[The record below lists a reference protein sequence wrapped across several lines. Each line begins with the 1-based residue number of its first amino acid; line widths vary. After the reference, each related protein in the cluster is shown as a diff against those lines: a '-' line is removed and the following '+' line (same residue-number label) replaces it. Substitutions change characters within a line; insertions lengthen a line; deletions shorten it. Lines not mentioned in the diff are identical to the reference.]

1 MKTKTWIRILSTI
14 LSILFVFE
22 ILPISVMAEEYNEY
36 KDLSNAEL
44 STQQEEKS
52 PIVSEVVSER
62 DAFKKVFEREDGSFT
77 AIISSGPVHYFEDGE
92 WLEIDNTLIETNGT
106 ITNESNGFSVDLP
119 SEITSDKNVTI
130 ANENA
135 ELSFTMEN
143 ISSSAAEI
151 AEVEPIDDETS
162 LMMGLDNIASS
173 VEYTSVMTNTDL
185 VYDISADAVKE
196 SIILSS
202 CPSQATDYSYTINS
216 NGATLY
222 LNEDNSINV
231 VNNGQIEFVIEAP
244 YMFDLNGISTD
255 DINVSLE
262 NTGDSTY
269 TLTYAPDYDWL
280 SSEERVYP
288 VTIDPTTTV
297 YSATAISEA
306 FIGTVDST
314 ATDLDKFHYFKSG
327 NRLYF
332 KYSDNTTESFGKNAV
347 ITNAEFS
354 LYCESLG
361 DDDTLAVYPIGGEW
375 EEGITAPVT
384 ETGDLIDYNIIKSGE
399 AAKRYVWDITEVAA
413 KWQMN
418 QMDNNG
424 ICLRQLSDSSIN
436 TKIYRSS
443 TANYT
448 TRRPWFQ
455 IDYVTIDNM
464 AEYDTETVDMGRAGT
479 FYLNKYTGTYYVKR
493 TDLSL
498 NGNVSPVEMSFTYD
512 PWSSSVTRGS
522 SYGAYWIT
530 DYYNKIFYSQTVTE
544 NDITRHQYTFRDN
557 GGIKTR
563 FVEVV
568 ATDEDYNTVPEGF
581 TESYLA
587 DYSRYKAVSGDLSKC
602 LWVPKSDT
610 TYKDFANM
618 IIEDSTYRYTIDSTN
633 RVTSRVHKTSGAVIA
648 IEHRTAS
655 SDAIRSVTD
664 GVGRK
669 YDLPSA
675 KDTNGKTITDKLV
688 MYNSSGNMIKVS
700 TLTGDVAIGVDYGY
714 TAIDDETS
722 HLTSVTFADGESV
735 TYGYNANGLMTAITN
750 VDGSRLE
757 LRYSGDRVI
766 GYTKYAYY
774 ISTGNSQN
782 CFESQLDISFDGPKQ
797 RTFTYYE
804 YDETNPSIVTKQR
817 YDSTLQLADYVNTYG
832 EYNYVD
838 MLDGRLQE
846 ADSNLFY
853 DEAINY
859 VNNGDFENGK
869 TGWISIPDNAS
880 IGLPALSEPYFFD
893 GVSGKMIALNSG
905 LRKNLRVG
913 QTIANLPANEGAVYT
928 LSGWAQSLH
937 SAETSYENDYTHLDK
952 TFAICV
958 TDSEGRVLAQ
968 YDFDTTTDEW
978 QFGAVSFHINESLE
992 NVKVVLMADCQVY
1005 YTRFDNIK
1013 LTGSN
1018 NSMYYVLDEQ
1028 NEDYFTTQSDS
1039 DTLVIAKDGTTYK
1052 TEPCKYCVC
1061 AQCVEAIITTD
1072 SNDKLYYD
1080 CDCGQENT
1088 ECECLGCRQKSC
1100 LSIQSNEPYA
1110 LPLIQTVSNGTK
1122 TITKSYTYSPNNN
1135 YLASTSASGSTV
1147 YYNYNPDTGF
1157 LNEYGTQIKSN
1168 GEIINPVVYSYN
1180 AVGALTQVKQL
1191 VTDLSDGEGTLSIE
1205 TNYTYA
1211 DNRITSV
1218 SHGGTT
1224 YTFDYDH
1231 YGNLVNTSVNG
1242 NTIVSHSYPDHK
1254 NVGAIT
1260 YANGLVIGY
1269 TYDDEGNITSIKH
1282 NGVEKYAYE
1291 YTEST
1296 LSKSIDYIN
1305 SLVTHYTD
1313 ETTTVKFF
1321 ALENGAIIDGE
1332 TIYCY
1337 NTDNLTETVFGVTFT
1352 YNEEKQSYNSA
1363 NDTVDKIN
1371 TVSFAGN
1378 EILLS
1383 ETVDFFDRTV
1393 NENFTLKIDSAV
1405 NTTAS
1410 TVYTY
1415 DDTETTA
1422 SNRIIGVE
1430 NKLADTTV
1438 SNYTYSYDASGNIT
1452 EVRNNGTLL
1461 YKYEYDEA
1469 GQIAKD
1475 YNFATSTATTFV
1487 YDANGNIVSKTPY
1500 TNVTSADLSTATA
1513 GTPITYTYD
1522 TNWTDKL
1529 TSYNGQNIVY
1539 DAIGNPTSYRG
1550 ATLTWNGR
1558 LLTSYEKGEDRF
1570 EYTYDENGLRTSKK
1584 HFDNGVY
1591 NLTYHYLWQ
1600 NSKLYG
1606 AKVTF
1611 AEDREPLILNYLYD
1625 GDEVIGVYLSN
1636 TVLLYIKNIQ
1646 GDIISVV
1653 NTENNEI
1660 VLNYYY
1666 DAWGNISYKASDSIA
1681 GAIVSVLVLAATNFS
1696 YRGYFCD
1703 YETGLYYLQ
1712 SRYYDPEVCR
1722 FINLDDTGT
1731 TRIVA
1736 DDSFVANL
1744 FTYCKNNPVN
1754 FIDSHGYWP
1763 TQSTATYTT
1772 DYFVVD
1778 PPKEDYTDEF
1788 DFYYKKISP
1797 TKEELDLYTTLIGIA
1812 FLSCI
1817 PLPNGGKF
1825 FTHYLIMGGDPLFYD
1840 YKKAI
1845 SKDERINY
1853 NVNLELSSMAYYI
1866 EYFGEKSNYTIGR
1879 RDYFTSSC
1887 ESVDWTFALNRH
1899 FIHIGAD
1906 VVYNK
1911 KTNKYTAETVIYAFD
1926 YYNFNSQDLFR
1937 PFAGISGLNKIELNT
1952 NMFGRMCEVGLAHNF
1967 YSYGFAQYKITWVK
1981 GSYESTKQITPL
1993 YF

>member
-14 LSILFVFE
+14 LSILFVLE

-151 AEVEPIDDETS
+151 TEIEPVDDETS

-185 VYDISADAVKE
+185 VYDIGADSVKE

-244 YMFDLNGISTD
+244 YMFDSNGISTD
-255 DINVSLE
+255 DIDVSLE
-262 NTGDSTY
+262 NIGESTY
-269 TLTYAPDYDWL
+269 TLTYSPDYDWL
-280 SSEERVYP
+280 SSEERAYP

-306 FIGTVDST
+306 FIGAVSST
-314 ATDLDKFHYFKSG
+314 ATDLDKFHYLGADNK
-327 NRLYF
+327 LYF
-332 KYSDNTTESFGKNAV
+332 KYSDSTSANFGKNSV

-354 LYCESLG
+354 LYCEALT
-361 DDDTLAVYPIGGEW
+361 DDDILGVYPITSTWNEPA
-375 EEGITAPVT
+375 EEETIEPVAEST
-384 ETGDLIDYNIIKSGE
+384 DLLDYNVIVYGE
-399 AAKRYVWDITEVAA
+399 SAKRYVWDITEVAA

-418 QMDNNG
+418 QTNNYG
-424 ICLRQLSDSSIN
+424 IVVKPYSDSSIN

-479 FYLNKYTGTYYVKR
+479 LYLNKYTGTYYVKR

-568 ATDEDYNTVPEGF
+568 STDEDYNTVPEGF
-581 TESYLA
+581 TESYRTN
-587 DYSRYKAVSGDLSKC
+587 YTRYKAVSGDLSKC

-618 IIEDSTYRYTIDSTN
+618 IIEDSTYRYTIDSIN
-633 RVTSRVHKTSGAVIA
+633 RITSRVHKTSGAVIA

-675 KDTNGKTITDKLV
+675 YDTNGKVITDKLV
-688 MYNSSGNMIKVS
+688 LYNSSNEAIKVS

-714 TAIDDETS
+714 TAIDDATS
-722 HLTSVTFADGESV
+722 HLTTVTYADGEAI
-735 TYGYNANGLMTAITN
+735 TYEYNTDGLMTSVTN

-774 ISTGNSQN
+774 VSAGNSQN
-782 CFESQLDISFDGPKQ
+782 CFESQLDINFDGPKQ

-804 YDETNPSIVTKQR
+804 YDKTTPSIVTKQR
-817 YDSTLQLADYVNTYG
+817 YDASLQTTDYINTNG
-832 EYNYVD
+832 EYGYIKPISTGTKENVNYS
-838 MLDGRLQE
+838 
-846 ADSNLFY
+846 SNDDDATNL
-853 DEAINY
+853 I
-859 VNNGDFENGK
+859 VNGKFESGK
-869 TGWISIPDNAS
+869 TGWISVADNAS
-880 IGLPALSEPYFFD
+880 IGLPVLSEPYAFD
-893 GVSGKMIALNSG
+893 GVSGKMISLNSG

-913 QTIANLPANEGAVYT
+913 QTIASLPTNEETVYT
-928 LSGWAQSLH
+928 LSAWAQTLS
-937 SAETSYENDYTHLDK
+937 SVTTSYTNNHEHLNK

-958 TDSEGRVLAQ
+958 TNNEGNVIAQ

-978 QFGAVSFHINESLE
+978 QFGAVSFKTDTVLE
-992 NVKVVLMADCQVY
+992 NVKVILMADGQCYPV
-1005 YTRFDNIK
+1005 RFDDVK
-1013 LTGSN
+1013 LFESDYG
-1018 NSMYYVLDEQ
+1018 YVYSE
-1028 NEDYFTTQSDS
+1028 EEISFETQS
-1039 DTLVIAKDGTTYK
+1039 TENLIIAEDGITYR
-1052 TEPCKYCVC
+1052 TEPCEHCSC
-1061 AQCVEAIITTD
+1061 AQCTEVKTITYNDIATEVYYNCNCGKENVEC
-1072 SNDKLYYD
+1072 N
-1080 CDCGQENT
+1080 
-1088 ECECLGCRQKSC
+1088 CLGCRQERG
-1100 LSIQSNEPYA
+1100 SITQSNEKYD
-1110 LPLIQTVSNGTK
+1110 LPLSQTLSNGTK
-1122 TITKSYTYSPNNN
+1122 ILASAYTYSSNSN
-1135 YLASTSASGSTV
+1135 YLASSSESGAVS
-1147 YYNYNPDTGF
+1147 YYNYNPDTGN
-1157 LNEYGTQIKSN
+1157 LDEYGTQTSSN

-1191 VTDLSDGEGTLSIE
+1191 VTDLSDGEGTLNLE

-1211 DNRITSV
+1211 NDRITSV

-1224 YTFDYDH
+1224 YAFDYDH
-1231 YGNLVNTSVNG
+1231 YGNLVSTSVNG

-1269 TYDDEGNITSIKH
+1269 TYDADGNITSIKH

-1291 YTEST
+1291 YTDST
-1296 LSKSIDYIN
+1296 LSKSVDYIN
-1305 SLVTHYTD
+1305 SLVTYYTE

-1321 ALENGAIIDGE
+1321 SLATGAIVDGE

-1337 NTDNLTETVFGVTFT
+1337 NTENLTETVFGVTFT
-1352 YNEEKQSYNSA
+1352 YSEEKQSYNST
-1363 NDTVDKIN
+1363 NDTVDKTN
-1371 TVSFAGN
+1371 TVSFAVN
-1378 EILLS
+1378 EILS
-1383 ETVDFFDRTV
+1383 TETVDFFDRV
-1393 NENFTLKIDSAV
+1393 INENFTLKIDSAV

-1410 TVYTY
+1410 TIYTY
-1415 DDTETTA
+1415 DDTDTTA

-1487 YDANGNIVSKTPY
+1487 YDANGNILSKTPY
-1500 TNVTSADLSTATA
+1500 TNVTSADLSTAIA
-1513 GTPITYTYD
+1513 GTPITYAYD

-1529 TSYNGQNIVY
+1529 TSYNGQDIVY
-1539 DAIGNPTSYRG
+1539 DAIGNPTTYRG

-1570 EYTYDENGLRTSKK
+1570 EYTYNENGLRTSKK
-1584 HFDNGVY
+1584 HYDNGIY

-1611 AEDREPLILNYLYD
+1611 AEDREPLVLNYLYD
-1625 GDEVIGVYLSN
+1625 GDEVIGVYLN
-1636 TVLLYIKNIQ
+1636 DRILLYIKNLQ
-1646 GDIISVV
+1646 GDIVSVV

-1666 DAWGNISYKASDSIA
+1666 DAWGNISYEASESNV
-1681 GAIVSVLVLAATNFS
+1681 GAVMAILVLAATNFS

-1712 SRYYDPEVCR
+1712 SRYYDPEVGR
-1722 FINLDDTGT
+1722 FINLDDTG
-1731 TRIVA
+1731 IVMGSTG
-1736 DDSFVANL
+1736 DVLGSNL
-1744 FTYCKNNPVN
+1744 FAYCFNNPANCV
-1754 FIDSHGYWP
+1754 
-1763 TQSTATYTT
+1763 
-1772 DYFVVD
+1772 
-1778 PPKEDYTDEF
+1778 DYTG
-1788 DFYYKKISP
+1788 YYS
-1797 TKEELDLYTTLIGIA
+1797 
-1812 FLSCI
+1812 
-1817 PLPNGGKF
+1817 
-1825 FTHYLIMGGDPLFYD
+1825 
-1840 YKKAI
+1840 YKKALEYAKKWWNGRNTSQYKSNTYDCANFVSQCLYAGSYSKMTGVGTAGWHHIKIKIKSYIKFQI
-1845 SKDERINY
+1845 SNAWGIANNLYKWLTKTQKCQVKSFNYKKCNEGEFREFLRCAGSFSDCRSVIFFKRINSTEY
-1853 NVNLELSSMAYYI
+1853 NHA
-1866 EYFGEKSNYTIGR
+1866 
-1879 RDYFTSSC
+1879 
-1887 ESVDWTFALNRH
+1887 A
-1899 FIHIGAD
+1899 
-1906 VVYNK
+1906 
-1911 KTNKYTAETVIYAFD
+1911 
-1926 YYNFNSQDLFR
+1926 
-1937 PFAGISGLNKIELNT
+1937 ISGKYKSTERNLYYY
-1952 NMFGRMCEVGLAHNF
+1952 AHSGNRNGDGTKSDASL
-1967 YSYGFAQYKITWVK
+1967 YAQLVKRVTKDDHESLQKYIGKYYYKEICFVK
-1981 GSYESTKQITPL
+1981 L
-1993 YF
+1993 V

>member
-14 LSILFVFE
+14 LSILFVLE

-92 WLEIDNTLIETNGT
+92 WLEIDNTLTETNGT

-151 AEVEPIDDETS
+151 TEEEPVDDETS

-185 VYDISADAVKE
+185 VYDIGADSVKE

-202 CPSQATDYSYTINS
+202 CPSQVTDYSYTINA

-222 LNEDNSINV
+222 LNEDNSINI

-244 YMFDLNGISTD
+244 YMFDSNGISTD
-255 DINVSLE
+255 DIDVSLE

-269 TLTYAPDYDWL
+269 TLTYAPDYSWL
-280 SSEERVYP
+280 SSEERAYP

-361 DDDTLAVYPIGGEW
+361 DDDTLAVYPIGGDW

-399 AAKRYVWDITEVAA
+399 SAKRYVWDITEVAA
-413 KWQMN
+413 KWQIN
-418 QMDNNG
+418 QLDNNG

-455 IDYVTIDNM
+455 IDYVKIDNM
-464 AEYDTETVDMGRAGT
+464 VEYDTETVDMGRAGT

-512 PWSSSVTRGS
+512 PWSSSISRGS

-530 DYYNKIFYSQTVTE
+530 DYYNKIFYSQTVTD

-568 ATDEDYNTVPEGF
+568 STDEDYNTVPDGF

-587 DYSRYKAVSGDLSKC
+587 DYTRYKAVSGDLSKC

-618 IIEDSTYRYTIDSTN
+618 IIEDSTYRYTIDSIN
-633 RVTSRVHKTSGAVIA
+633 RITSRVHKTSGAVIA

-688 MYNSSGNMIKVS
+688 MYNSSGNVIKVS

-714 TAIDDETS
+714 TAIDDEAS
-722 HLTSVTFADGESV
+722 HLTTVTYADGEAV
-735 TYGYNANGLMTAITN
+735 TYEYNVDGLMTAITN

-774 ISTGNSQN
+774 VSAGNSQN

-804 YDETNPSIVTKQR
+804 YDKTTPSIVTKQR
-817 YDSTLQLADYVNTYG
+817 YDSTLQTTDYINSDG
-832 EYNYVD
+832 EYSYTKTITTD
-838 MLDGRLQE
+838 TAE
-846 ADSNLFY
+846 ITSYSSND
-853 DEAINY
+853 DEATNLIT
-859 VNNGDFENGK
+859 NGNFESGK
-869 TGWISIPDNAS
+869 TGWTSVPDNAS
-880 IGLPALSEPYFFD
+880 IGLPVLSETFAFD
-893 GVSGKMIALNSG
+893 GISGKVIALNSG

-913 QTIANLPANEGAVYT
+913 QTIASLPANEDTVYT
-928 LSGWAQSLH
+928 LSAWAQTLR
-937 SAETSYENDYTHLDK
+937 SAATSYVNDHVHLDK

-958 TDSEGRVLAQ
+958 TDSEGNVLAQ

-978 QFGAVSFHINESLE
+978 QFGAVSFQTDEERE
-992 NVKVVLMADCQVY
+992 NIKVVLMADCQIY
-1005 YTRFDNIK
+1005 YTRFDDVRLVENEY
-1013 LTGSN
+1013 S
-1018 NSMYYVLDEQ
+1018 YVYSDE
-1028 NEDYFTTQSDS
+1028 ETFDTMSTDS
-1039 DTLVIAKDGTTYK
+1039 LIIAEDGTIYR
-1052 TEPCKYCVC
+1052 TEPCEDCTC
-1061 AQCVEAIITTD
+1061 AQCTEVKTITYNAIETEV
-1072 SNDKLYYD
+1072 YYN
-1080 CDCGQENT
+1080 CDCGKENA
-1088 ECECLGCRQKSC
+1088 ECNCLGCRQERG
-1100 LSIQSNEPYA
+1100 SITQSNEMYD
-1110 LPLIQTVSNGTK
+1110 LPLNQTLSNGTQ
-1122 TITKSYTYSPNNN
+1122 TLTTAYTYSSNSN
-1135 YLASTSASGSTV
+1135 YLASASEAGAVS
-1147 YYNYNPDTGF
+1147 YYNYNPDTGN
-1157 LNEYGTQIKSN
+1157 LDEYGTQANSN
-1168 GEIINPVVYSYN
+1168 GETLNPVVYSYN

-1191 VTDLSDGEGTLSIE
+1191 VTDLSDNEGTLSLE
-1205 TNYTYA
+1205 TNYTY
-1211 DNRITSV
+1211 DDDRITSV

-1224 YTFDYDH
+1224 YTFNYDH
-1231 YGNLVNTSVNG
+1231 YGNLINTSVNG
-1242 NTIVSHSYPDHK
+1242 NAIVSHSYPDHK
-1254 NVGAIT
+1254 NVGTVT
-1260 YANGLVIGY
+1260 YANDFVIGY

-1282 NGVEKYAYE
+1282 NGIEKYAYE
-1291 YTEST
+1291 YTDST

-1305 SLVTHYTD
+1305 SLVTYYTD
-1313 ETTTVKFF
+1313 ETTTIKFF
-1321 ALENGAIIDGE
+1321 TLENRAIIDGE

-1352 YNEEKQSYNSA
+1352 YSEEKQSYNST
-1363 NDTVDKIN
+1363 NDTVDKTN

-1378 EILLS
+1378 EILS
-1383 ETVDFFDRTV
+1383 TETVDFFDRV
-1393 NENFTLKIDSAV
+1393 INENFTLKINSAV

-1410 TVYTY
+1410 TIYTY
-1415 DDTETTA
+1415 DDTDTTA

-1611 AEDREPLILNYLYD
+1611 AEDREPLVLNYIYD
-1625 GDEVIGVYLSN
+1625 GDEVIGVYLSD

-1666 DAWGNISYKASDSIA
+1666 DAWGNISYESSDSIA
-1681 GAIVSVLVLAATNFS
+1681 GAIVSALVLAATNFS

-1712 SRYYDPEVCR
+1712 SRYYDPEVGR
-1722 FINLDDTGT
+1722 FINLDDTAVVLSASGST
-1731 TRIVA
+1731 LG
-1736 DDSFVANL
+1736 SNL
-1744 FTYCKNNPVN
+1744 FVYCLNNPVCFN
-1754 FIDSHGYWP
+1754 DPNGLAAITIGAVGSIV
-1763 TQSTATYTT
+1763 STYLF
-1772 DYFVVD
+1772 YFVAAVLVLAVCN
-1778 PPKEDYTDEF
+1778 
-1788 DFYYKKISP
+1788 S
-1797 TKEELDLYTTLIGIA
+1797 
-1812 FLSCI
+1812 
-1817 PLPNGGKF
+1817 
-1825 FTHYLIMGGDPLFYD
+1825 IM
-1840 YKKAI
+1840 
-1845 SKDERINY
+1845 NTY
-1853 NVNLELSSMAYYI
+1853 NN
-1866 EYFGEKSNYTIGR
+1866 
-1879 RDYFTSSC
+1879 
-1887 ESVDWTFALNRH
+1887 
-1899 FIHIGAD
+1899 
-1906 VVYNK
+1906 
-1911 KTNKYTAETVIYAFD
+1911 
-1926 YYNFNSQDLFR
+1926 
-1937 PFAGISGLNKIELNT
+1937 
-1952 NMFGRMCEVGLAHNF
+1952 
-1967 YSYGFAQYKITWVK
+1967 SYGFRNSWSQFTSILLSKAYTFNAKVSQAASTVWNWTKKRVSTTATSAKAAITAAMADANIRLKVKKNSKTRYWSATLRSDYVDLGRALSYKEALQEVK
-1981 GSYESTKQITPL
+1981 SNRNVFTVTKSEAKSLAKAAYSNKKPIGPEIHNKDSKGNIKRG
-1993 YF
+1993 YFYNHYHVYRKKYTGHIWYLL

>member
-1 MKTKTWIRILSTI
+1 MKTKMWLRLISTI
-14 LSILFVFE
+14 LSILFVLE
-22 ILPISVMAEEYNEY
+22 ILPLTVMAEEYNEY

-92 WLEIDNTLIETNGT
+92 WLEINNILTETAGT
-106 ITNESNGFSVDLP
+106 ISNESNGFTVDLP

-130 ANENA
+130 ATENA

-151 AEVEPIDDETS
+151 TSVEPADDETS

-185 VYDISADAVKE
+185 VYDIGADSVKE

-202 CPSQATDYSYTINS
+202 CPSQTTDYSYTINA

-231 VNNGQIEFVIEAP
+231 VKNGQIEFVIEAP
-244 YMFDLNGISTD
+244 YMFDSNGISTD
-255 DINVSLE
+255 AIDVSLK
-262 NTGDSTY
+262 NTGESTY
-269 TLTYAPDYDWL
+269 TLTYSPDYDWL

-297 YSATAISEA
+297 YSATAISELYL
-306 FIGTVDST
+306 GKETST
-314 ATDLDKFHYFKSG
+314 ATDADKFIYLSPLSKVC
-327 NRLYF
+327 Y
-332 KYSDNTTESFGKNAV
+332 KYSDSVTEGFGKNAV

-354 LYCESLG
+354 LYCEALT
-361 DDDTLAVYPIGGEW
+361 DDDTLAVYPIVSEW
-375 EEGITAPVT
+375 NEESSTSVT
-384 ETGDLIDYNIIKSGE
+384 ENGDMLDYNTIKYGE
-399 AAKRYVWDITEVAA
+399 AAKRYVWDITEVAS

-418 QMDNNG
+418 QFDNNG
-424 ICLRQLSDSSIN
+424 ISIRQLSDTIN

-443 TANYT
+443 TANLT
-448 TRRPWFQ
+448 SRRPWFQ

-512 PWSSSVTRGS
+512 PWSSSITRGS
-522 SYGAYWIT
+522 FYGAYWIT

-544 NDITRHQYTFRDN
+544 NNVTRHQYTFRDN

-581 TESYLA
+581 TESYSTN
-587 DYSRYKAVSGDLSKC
+587 YTRYKAVSGDLNKC

-618 IIEDSTYRYTIDSTN
+618 IIEDSTYRYTIDSIN
-633 RVTSRVHKTSGAVIA
+633 RITSRVHKTSGAVIA

-669 YDLPSA
+669 YDIPTA
-675 KDTNGKTITDKLV
+675 KDTNNKTIADKLV
-688 MYNSSGNMIKVS
+688 LYNSSGNMIKVS

-722 HLTSVTFADGESV
+722 HLTTVAYADGESI
-735 TYGYNANGLMTAITN
+735 TYEYNADGLMTAITN

-766 GYTKYAYY
+766 SYTKYLYY
-774 ISTGNSQN
+774 VSAGNSQN

-804 YDETNPSIVTKQR
+804 YDETTPSIVTKQR
-817 YDSTLQLADYVNTYG
+817 YDSTLQPTDYINSDG
-832 EYNYVD
+832 EYSYTKTINTDTAEITSYS
-838 MLDGRLQE
+838 
-846 ADSNLFY
+846 SND
-853 DEAINY
+853 DEATNLIT
-859 VNNGDFENGK
+859 NGNFESGK
-869 TGWISIPDNAS
+869 TGWTSVPDNAS
-880 IGLPALSEPYFFD
+880 IGLPVLSEPFAFD
-893 GVSGKMIALNSG
+893 GVSGKMISLNSG

-913 QTIANLPANEGAVYT
+913 QTIASLPANEDTVYT
-928 LSGWAQSLH
+928 LSTWAQTLR
-937 SAETSYENDYTHLDK
+937 SAATSYVNEHAHLDK
-952 TFAICV
+952 TFAMCV
-958 TDSEGRVLAQ
+958 TDSEGNILAQ

-978 QFGAVSFHINESLE
+978 QFGAVSFETDVALE
-992 NVKVVLMADCQVY
+992 NIKVILMADCQIY
-1005 YTRFDNIK
+1005 YTRFDDVRLVENEY
-1013 LTGSN
+1013 S
-1018 NSMYYVLDEQ
+1018 YVYSDE
-1028 NEDYFTTQSDS
+1028 ETFDTMSTDS
-1039 DTLVIAKDGTTYK
+1039 LIIAEDGTIYR
-1052 TEPCKYCVC
+1052 TEPCEDCTC
-1061 AQCVEAIITTD
+1061 AQCTEVKTITYNAIETEV
-1072 SNDKLYYD
+1072 YYN
-1080 CDCGQENT
+1080 CDCGKENV
-1088 ECECLGCRQKSC
+1088 ECNCLGCRQERG
-1100 LSIQSNEPYA
+1100 SITQSNEMYD
-1110 LPLIQTVSNGTK
+1110 LPLNQTLSNGTQ
-1122 TITKSYTYSPNNN
+1122 TLTTAYTYSSNSN
-1135 YLASTSASGSTV
+1135 YLASTSESGAVS
-1147 YYNYNPDTGF
+1147 YYNYNPDTGN
-1157 LNEYGTQIKSN
+1157 LDEYGTQVNSN
-1168 GEIINPVVYSYN
+1168 GEIINPVIYSYN

-1191 VTDLSDGEGTLSIE
+1191 VTDLSDNEGTLNLE
-1205 TNYTYA
+1205 TNYTY
-1211 DNRITSV
+1211 DDDRITSV

-1254 NVGAIT
+1254 NVGTVT

-1282 NGVEKYAYE
+1282 NGIEKYAYE
-1291 YTEST
+1291 YTDST

-1305 SLVTHYTD
+1305 SLVTYYTD

-1321 ALENGAIIDGE
+1321 TLENGAIIDGE

-1337 NTDNLTETVFGVTFT
+1337 NTDNLTETVFGVIFT
-1352 YNEEKQSYNSA
+1352 YSEEIQSYNSA
-1363 NDTVDKIN
+1363 NDTVETTTN
-1371 TVSFAGN
+1371 FSFAGK
-1378 EILLS
+1378 EILS
-1383 ETVDFFDRTV
+1383 TETVDFFDRTV

-1410 TVYTY
+1410 TIYTY
-1415 DDTETTA
+1415 DDTDATV
-1422 SNRIIGVE
+1422 SNRVIGVE
-1430 NKLADTTV
+1430 NKLADATV
-1438 SNYTYSYDASGNIT
+1438 TNYTYSYDASGNIT

-1487 YDANGNIVSKTPY
+1487 YDANGNILSKTPY

-1513 GTPITYTYD
+1513 GTTITYAYD

-1529 TSYNGQNIVY
+1529 TSYNGQEIVY
-1539 DAIGNPTSYRG
+1539 DAIGNPTTYRG

-1570 EYTYDENGLRTSKK
+1570 EYTYNDEGLRTSKK
-1584 HFDNGVY
+1584 YYKNGVY
-1591 NLTYHYLWQ
+1591 NLTYHYLWK
-1600 NSKLYG
+1600 NSTLYG
-1606 AKVTF
+1606 AMVSF
-1611 AEDREPLILNYLYD
+1611 ADGTEPFVINYLYD
-1625 GDEVIGVYLSN
+1625 NNSVVGIYLNGS
-1636 TVLLYIKNIQ
+1636 VLLFLKNIR
-1646 GDIISVV
+1646 GDIVSVV

-1666 DAWGNISYKASDSIA
+1666 DAWGNTYHEKSNSMGD
-1681 GAIVSVLVLAATNFS
+1681 AIVAAIVFSVNNFS

-1703 YETGLYYLQ
+1703 VETGFYYLQ
-1712 SRYYDPEVCR
+1712 SRYYDPEIGR
-1722 FINLDDTGT
+1722 FINLDDAEIA
-1731 TRIVA
+1731 RNPSYESLDI
-1736 DDSFVANL
+1736 NL
-1744 FTYCKNNPVN
+1744 FAYCRNNPVAY
-1754 FIDSHGYWP
+1754 IDYSGTITLEYG
-1763 TQSTATYTT
+1763 
-1772 DYFVVD
+1772 DYINYVSYAYGEKFSAIIYKTSSD
-1778 PPKEDYTDEF
+1778 PNEQIYGVN
-1788 DFYYKKISP
+1788 FYYKGYHLTSRYDVDSDLIMFSNLQAKVKDAFRNIGSDEIAYVLHKII
-1797 TKEELDLYTTLIGIA
+1797 KYANFRADALYKRTVKGIA
-1812 FLSCI
+1812 YELICHYVWCVFKIKPSSSNQSDC
-1817 PLPNGGKF
+1817 GGINRTDTNAHVF
-1825 FTHYLIMGGDPLFYD
+1825 EE
-1840 YKKAI
+1840 YK
-1845 SKDERINY
+1845 SKNFSMNY
-1853 NVNLELSSMAYYI
+1853 YVKHKLE
-1866 EYFGEKSNYTIGR
+1866 
-1879 RDYFTSSC
+1879 
-1887 ESVDWTFALNRH
+1887 VFALT
-1899 FIHIGAD
+1899 
-1906 VVYNK
+1906 YS
-1911 KTNKYTAETVIYAFD
+1911 AETLWEV
-1926 YYNFNSQDLFR
+1926 FR
-1937 PFAGISGLNKIELNT
+1937 TRI
-1952 NMFGRMCEVGLAHNF
+1952 
-1967 YSYGFAQYKITWVK
+1967 
-1981 GSYESTKQITPL
+1981 
-1993 YF
+1993 